1 MNDDTA
7 APPPRHLPPEALDD
21 WVRAL
26 SAELRVDDL
35 VTDPRPSTSVVLDV
49 AKHVAREVTRPA
61 APVAAFLVGL
71 AAGRAG
77 GTAQDVEEA
86 AAAAVRLAH
95 SWDARPSAREASAD
109 ELPG

>member
-1 MNDDTA
+1 MNDDAA
-7 APPPRHLPPEALDD
+7 APSPRHLPPEALDD

-35 VTDPRPSTSVVLDV
+35 VTDPRPSTRVVLDI
-49 AKHVAREVTRPA
+49 AKHVARDVARPA

-86 AAAAVRLAH
+86 AAAAVRLAR
-95 SWDARPSAREASAD
+95 SWGSAPSAGEVQTG